1 MTSKLS
7 LNNNKSFK
15 YDLRRS
21 FKTNFPVPV
30 LAFAFVSLIFIF
42 LNFSFDPHSLSNYF
56 YDDYAAAAQSD
67 FVTNCRKSFICLL
80 APTFSGSGNWIISI
94 ILTAIGALSA
104 ITAFS
109 FVYKKKSVNVYYSLG
124 ITRGQMFFNRTFA
137 CLSMLTAA
145 ALIPLLIDLG
155 INIYLF
161 GFGSTLFSYWI
172 LLVLTVLTNL
182 FIGFGFTAVAL
193 SICGTFFETAFTGAL
208 FIFTPTIILSSAQ
221 WILDYLLKGYASSN
235 TFFWKYDIEKA
246 FCNQNILKKLSFLNP
261 FLFTDVNN
269 DIYNETNIFEN
280 MFYLLPVNADS
291 NTKLPALEIK
301 TILPVAAWFIIS
313 ILALVLAGKLFD
325 KKKTENAGMR
335 GLNKFVNIYLPLILA
350 VEISCLL
357 PLFVNSKALAVIL
370 IILSFAVIAF
380 GLIAIMTKKI
390 KGNKQL
396 YKITGVV
403 FAVFSATILLTGFD
417 VSGYSKYIPEKEEIE
432 KAYVAINFHDFTLNS
447 DDFYVGNLMYH
458 NDFNNMG
465 PFETDDDLSKFIEV
479 NQKVIEKNNSKT
491 KKYVLVKY
499 VLKNGRT
506 VTRCYQ
512 NVSAEAEFN
521 VLSLKDSDYNDKL
534 IDTVFGSALTKY
546 YEAYEKDSPEKTVYY
561 QNIKINNFNVR
572 IFNPY
577 TNETI
582 YQWEKMNEQLK
593 AALKNDLKKLS
604 YKELYSPTA
613 KLIGGFSYLLTE
625 TLDYYSQGFSA
636 CDFIPVYENMTETV
650 KYLKDAGIYEK
661 LIKSTG
667 NKEIK
672 TVEYKSYQEA
682 IIDYCGGGNSIAM
695 FSGIITPYYTKGT
708 LENPYYPIAF
718 KYSLN
723 NKDRMQAALN
733 ASQPYYFAKYDSEGY
748 FIGVTFTDN
757 SYSLLYIPENKV
769 PDFMKNGE
777 QITS

>member
-80 APTFSGSGNWIISI
+80 APTFAGSGNWIISI

-221 WILDYLLKGYASSN
+221 WILDCLLTGYSSVN
-235 TFFWKYDIEKA
+235 NFSGFYEAIQL
-246 FCNQNILKKLSFLNP
+246 FCNQSLLIKFSFLNP
-261 FLFTDVNN
+261 ILFETVNRE
-269 DIYNETNIFEN
+269 IHEESNIFQQTFVRLALDTEQGKT
-280 MFYLLPVNADS
+280 LPS
-291 NTKLPALEIK
+291 LEIK
-301 TILPVAAWFIIS
+301 TVLIPAVWLIIS
-313 ILALVLAGKLFD
+313 IFAMILAKKLFD
-325 KKKTENAGMR
+325 RKKTENAGMR
-335 GLNKFVNIYLPLILA
+335 GLNKFVNIYLPVMLA
-350 VEISCLL
+350 VEISCLI
-357 PLFVNSKALAVIL
+357 PLFVNSKAIAVIIML
-370 IILSFAVIAF
+370 LSFGIVSF
-380 GLIAIMTKKI
+380 GLIMILTKKI
-390 KGNKQL
+390 KGNKQI
-396 YKITGVV
+396 YKVTGII
-403 FAVFSATILLTGFD
+403 FAVFSAAVLLTGFD
-417 VSGYSKYIPEKEEIE
+417 AFGYSKYIPEKEEIE
-432 KAYVAINFHDFTLNS
+432 KAYITINFYDYVTQSVPTNPSVLFYNS
-447 DDFYVGNLMYH
+447 FSNI
-458 NDFNNMG
+458 G

-479 NQKVIEKNNSKT
+479 NKKVIEGNNSKT
-491 KKYVLVKY
+491 KKYVLIKY

-506 VTRCYQ
+506 VTRFYQ

-521 VLSLKDSDYNDKL
+521 VLSLKDSEYNDKL
-534 IDTVFGSALTKY
+534 IDTVFGPQITKQY
-546 YEAYEKDSPEKTVYY
+546 GELADESPEQAEYE
-561 QNIKINNFNVR
+561 QNLKVNTANVR
-572 IFNPY
+572 ILNPY

-582 YQWEKMNEQLK
+582 YQWDKMDEQLK

-604 YKELYSPTA
+604 YKELYTPTA
-613 KLIGGFSYLLTE
+613 KLIGGFSFINMEFYESGNPVYDL
-625 TLDYYSQGFSA
+625 
-636 CDFIPVYENMTETV
+636 IPVYENMTETV
-650 KYLKDAGIYEK
+650 KYLKDAGIYEQ
-661 LIKSTG
+661 LINSSG
-667 NKEIK
+667 NKKIK
-672 TVEYKSYQEA
+672 TVEYKSYQDVLNDFCTWGNGYPLYSGS
-682 IIDYCGGGNSIAM
+682 IFPYYIDYN
-695 FSGIITPYYTKGT
+695 TEYVYQ
-708 LENPYYPIAF
+708 PILF
-718 KYSLN
+718 EKKLN
-723 NKDRMQAALN
+723 NKDQMQAAFN
-733 ASQPYYFAKYDSEGY
+733 AAQPCYFAEYDSEGC
-748 FIGVTFTDN
+748 FIGVTFEDN
-757 SYSLLYIPENKV
+757 SYILLYISENKV
-769 PDFMKNGE
+769 PDFMKNG
-777 QITS
+777 S